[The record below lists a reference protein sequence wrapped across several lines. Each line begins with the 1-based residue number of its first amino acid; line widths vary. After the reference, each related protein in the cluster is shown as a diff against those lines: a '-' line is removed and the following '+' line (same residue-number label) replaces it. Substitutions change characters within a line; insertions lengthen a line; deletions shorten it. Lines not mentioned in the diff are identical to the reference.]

1 MSKIQVVPRLNFDS
15 RRRAAGGKKDSWTST
30 LRPQS
35 GDQHPLTPSAPDPLT
50 PKNALSPIFCALC
63 RTIVMGVWLAGC
75 SGPSELDSPDAG
87 RSAAY
92 EPGLPNFDMETLATL
107 RAGEPGLDIYLS
119 LPHASLV
126 YTRDG
131 SGFKARARYDVAVRD
146 DDGGRVRSAQ
156 YADTLR
162 LPTYASTQS
171 FRPFIREER
180 LEVAPGT
187 YIVEVTLTD
196 EGTDKTVVRRQRVT
210 VPASSGEPAMSR
222 MHIEVKRAGEA
233 FEPHVAL
240 SVPAGFDSLRSTI
253 DLYQVPAG
261 ANVRLQLQQL
271 ESDTTV
277 ARPGFWMSYARSSL
291 EFKGVDFDAA
301 PMDTIQTTSRTLELG
316 ADMVTVEVN
325 LPPLKPGMYRILME
339 ARTAEGQPPF
349 AEQSREFA
357 VRQADFPRLTEVDD
371 LISALAYIASERE
384 FEFISGGETLLER
397 RRRFDAFWGSLFN
410 DRRVAS
416 GIVRL
421 YYERVEQAN
430 LLFTTHKEGWK
441 TDRGMVYVL
450 FGPPHYVE
458 TRFET
463 ETWHYDLSSRSGLST
478 FVFER
483 ASFYAARRP
492 AFGNWVL
499 QRSNS
504 YEIIWRHAIRRW
516 RQGTAR

>member
-1 MSKIQVVPRLNFDS
+1 
-15 RRRAAGGKKDSWTST
+15 
-30 LRPQS
+30 
-35 GDQHPLTPSAPDPLT
+35 
-50 PKNALSPIFCALC
+50 
-63 RTIVMGVWLAGC
+63 MGVWLAGC

-131 SGFKARARYDVAVRD
+131 SGFKALARYDVAVRD

-187 YIVEVTLTD
+187 YVVEVTLTD

-210 VPASSGEPAMSR
+210 MPASSGEPAMSR

-291 EFKGVDFDAA
+291 EFKGVDFNAA

-339 ARTAEGQPPF
+339 ARTGEGQPPF

-421 YYERVEQAN
+421 YYERVEQTN
-430 LLFTTHKEGWK
+430 LLFTTYKEGWK

-492 AFGNWVL
+492 AFENWVL

-504 YEIIWRHAIRRW
+504 YETIWRRAIRRW

>member
-1 MSKIQVVPRLNFDS
+1 
-15 RRRAAGGKKDSWTST
+15 
-30 LRPQS
+30 
-35 GDQHPLTPSAPDPLT
+35 
-50 PKNALSPIFCALC
+50 
-63 RTIVMGVWLAGC
+63 MGVWLAGC
-75 SGPSELDSPDAG
+75 SGLSELDSPDAG

-131 SGFKARARYDVAVRD
+131 SGFKALARYDVAVRD

-187 YIVEVTLTD
+187 YVVEVTLTD

-210 VPASSGEPAMSR
+210 MPASSGEPAMSR

-291 EFKGVDFDAA
+291 EFKGVDFNAA
-301 PMDTIQTTSRTLELG
+301 PMDTIQTTSRTL
-316 ADMVTVEVN
+316 
-325 LPPLKPGMYRILME
+325 
-339 ARTAEGQPPF
+339 
-349 AEQSREFA
+349 
-357 VRQADFPRLTEVDD
+357 
-371 LISALAYIASERE
+371 
-384 FEFISGGETLLER
+384 
-397 RRRFDAFWGSLFN
+397 
-410 DRRVAS
+410 
-416 GIVRL
+416 
-421 YYERVEQAN
+421 
-430 LLFTTHKEGWK
+430 
-441 TDRGMVYVL
+441 
-450 FGPPHYVE
+450 
-458 TRFET
+458 
-463 ETWHYDLSSRSGLST
+463 TW
-478 FVFER
+478 
-483 ASFYAARRP
+483 
-492 AFGNWVL
+492 
-499 QRSNS
+499 
-504 YEIIWRHAIRRW
+504 
-516 RQGTAR
+516 